1 MLAHDTRHEIQTISR
16 PLAKGIK
23 IAAAMINA
31 IYTRIIG
38 SSFISVQLG
47 LTLWV
52 ALSLCKADDGVPRG
66 VRDNFVAIPAVEH
79 PFQPRLLDG
88 HSGPSL
94 RWCSGP
100 GR

>member
-1 MLAHDTRHEIQTISR
+1 
-16 PLAKGIK
+16 
-23 IAAAMINA
+23 MINA

-88 HSGPSL
+88 HSGL
-94 RWCSGP
+94 VFRSGP
-100 GR
+100 LGASAEITLLGSRL